1 MTAPPV
7 WILVLVS
14 TISPL
19 GINIF
24 QPSLPGLMDVFA
36 VDYATVQLTLTL
48 YLASI
53 AVAQLVVGPLSD
65 RIGRRPVLLGGLI
78 LFLFGSLLCIAA
90 QSLSMLLVG
99 RVLQAAGGCTG
110 LVLSRAIVR
119 DLYERREAASMIG
132 YVTMGFAVAPMV
144 APMIGGAM
152 DTVAGWRAPFV
163 FLLAYGVV
171 VTVAAWIR
179 LGETNTTPHVVPAR
193 VLLGEFAS
201 LGRIPLFW
209 CFALT
214 SALAS
219 TAFFVFIAGSPYV
232 MIDILERSP
241 LEYGYYFVLVAGG
254 YIIGNFLSGRYAKRF
269 GTHRMMV
276 AGCYLQLAGIGVS
289 AFLFAM
295 GQDVPF
301 SLFGPMFFI
310 SIANGLTLPSALAG
324 AISVRP
330 DLAGAASGFAGSMQ
344 IGFGAA
350 LSPVVAGLLD
360 QTVWPMLVI
369 MGLASVVAL
378 VTAKLAW
385 RYDPSANE
393 GDTTAAPA

>member
-1 MTAPPV
+1 MTAPPI
-7 WILVLVS
+7 WILILVS

-24 QPSLPGLMDVFA
+24 QPSLPGLMDVFV

-53 AVAQLVVGPLSD
+53 AVAQLIVGPLSD
-65 RIGRRPVLLGGLI
+65 RIGRRPVLLGGLV

-90 QSLSMLLVG
+90 QSLPMLLTG

-132 YVTMGFAVAPMV
+132 YVTMGFAVAPMI

-152 DTVAGWRAPFV
+152 DTVAGWRAPFA
-163 FLLAYGVV
+163 FLFAYGVV
-171 VTVAAWIR
+171 VTVAAWMR
-179 LGETNTTPHVVPAR
+179 LAETNTTPHVVPAR
-193 VLLGEFAS
+193 VLLGEFAA
-201 LGRIPLFW
+201 LGRIRLFW

-219 TAFFVFIAGSPYV
+219 TAFFVFISGSPYV
-232 MIDILERSP
+232 MIDILGRSP

-276 AGCYLQLAGIGVS
+276 AGCYLQIAGIGAS
-289 AFLFAM
+289 AVLFGL
-295 GQDVPF
+295 GQDAPS

-344 IGFGAA
+344 IGFGAL
-350 LSPVVAGLLD
+350 LSPIVASLLD
-360 QTVWPMLVI
+360 ETIWPMLVI
-369 MGLASVVAL
+369 MGIASIAAL
-378 VTAKLAW
+378 VTARLAW
-385 RYDPSANE
+385 RYDSAVN
-393 GDTTAAPA
+393 GSDISAAPA